1 MKKLWLFL
9 ANDSRLGMRVG
20 LSFGLLIALML
31 AVGWVGFRQLRRVD
45 ADFAKMVDQRW
56 SKVQLSRRAQDYSN
70 LNSRI
75 NTQMVLVEDE
85 TTIKSLMAQRAEN
98 SDKISALL
106 ETLQDKIESLE
117 EQQLLSAIEE
127 KRSLY
132 LTEYKAAL
140 RLLTVAK
147 NPAAARALMVNQAM
161 PRMIEYHQAWDA
173 YVDYQGRQMDL
184 AQQGDAASAT
194 ATRKTTVLLIAFAV
208 IFAFTIGIFVTRNI
222 TWHMKMRKRD
232 EQALRHAHEDLEAKV
247 QSRTTELANVNDA
260 LEAENTERKQI
271 EASLRESEERYREL
285 FENANDIIYTHDLQG
300 NYTSVNKACEKI
312 VGYTNDEALKMSV
325 SQILAPD
332 HAEEAMRMLARKTEA
347 KAPTA
352 YELEIIAKDGH
363 RVMLEVNSRLIFK
376 NGKPNGVQGIARD
389 ITERKQ
395 VAKAL
400 RQSEERCRELI
411 ENAKDVI
418 YTLDLTG
425 RFTSINKAG
434 EDLTGYTRA
443 EASRMNMAD
452 VIEPGYAGLVR
463 KRIENNLAGIPQP
476 NLELDV
482 FTKDGGRVT
491 MDISTR
497 AIFQDGVAVGI
508 QGVARDIT
516 EKKLIEVELKEARDA
531 AVESARLKSEFLAN
545 MSHEIR
551 TPMNGII
558 GMTGLLLDTNLD
570 AEQREFAETIRTSGD
585 GLLTIIND
593 ILDFSKIEAGKLQFD
608 TVDFDLRNAVEGTV
622 ELLADRAREKKIE
635 FASFIYSNIPT
646 LLRGDPGRLRQVLT
660 NLTGNALK
668 FTERGEVIVSAEKEF
683 EDEQTVMIRFSVKD
697 TGIGISEATQKKL
710 FQAFTQADGSTTRKY
725 GGTGLGLSI
734 SKQLVALMGG
744 QIGVNSEP
752 GKGSTFWFTAN
763 FDKQPNSVIA
773 SFTETKSL
781 ENLRVLVVDDNATNR
796 KILAHQLGS
805 WGMIHDEAD
814 SAASALTLLRSAA
827 ARGKAYDLAILDL
840 IMPEVDGFELA
851 QRIKADTNTG
861 SPRIV
866 LLTSAG
872 QRGDGTRAREAG
884 IAAYLTKPVRQSHLF
899 DCLTTVINV
908 NPEGPGVTA
917 SVAPS
922 SVVTRHSLEEARSMS
937 HRLILLA
944 EDNIVN
950 QKVAA
955 RQLLKLGYRADVVAN
970 GREAI
975 EALSRI
981 PYDLVFMDC
990 QMPEMDGYEA
1000 AAEIRR
1006 LEGESKHTP
1015 IVAMTAHALDGDRAK
1030 CIAAGM
1036 DDYITKPV
1044 KMERLSEVLKFF
1056 FNKGGGQ
1063 DPVCEAS
1070 APLVDVARMHEMMG
1084 HEVVE
1089 LSELVNLY
1097 LHEMDKNLNYLDAAV
1112 SSGNHNEVESIA
1124 HNCAGTSANCGMTAV
1139 TAPFRELEDAGRAAR
1154 LEMAP
1159 ASLAAAHKLF
1169 ASTREFLEQHLL
1181 QFVN

>member
-1 MKKLWLFL
+1 MKRLWLFI

-31 AVGWVGFRQLRRVD
+31 AVGWVGLRQLRRVD

-75 NTQMVLVEDE
+75 NTQIVLVEDE
-85 TTIKSLMAQRAEN
+85 TPIKPLMVQRAEN
-98 SDKISALL
+98 SDKVTALL

-117 EQQLLSAIEE
+117 EQQLLSAVEE

-132 LTEYKAAL
+132 LTDYKVAL
-140 RLLTVAK
+140 RLLTVAR
-147 NPAAARALMVNQAM
+147 NPAAARALMVNQAL

-173 YVDYQGRQMDL
+173 YVEYQGRQMDL
-184 AQQGDAASAT
+184 AQHSDAASGA

-312 VGYTNDEALKMSV
+312 VGYTNDEALKMNV

-332 HAEEAMRMLARKTEA
+332 HAEEAMRMLARKTEE

-363 RVMLEVNSRLIFK
+363 SVMLEVNSRLIYK

-531 AVESARLKSEFLAN
+531 AVEPARLKSEFLAN

-558 GMTGLLLDTNLD
+558 DLD

-635 FASFIYSNIPT
+635 FASFIRSNIPT

-683 EDEQTVMIRFSVKD
+683 EDDQTVMIRFSVKD
-697 TGIGISEATQKKL
+697 TGIGISQETRKKL

-851 QRIKADTNTG
+851 QRIKADPNTG

-872 QRGDGTRAREAG
+872 QRGDGTKARQAG

-1006 LEGESKHTP
+1006 LEGEGKHTP

-1044 KMERLSEVLKFF
+1044 KMERLSEVLEFF
-1056 FNKGGGQ
+1056 FNNGGGQ
-1063 DPVCEAS
+1063 GPVREAS

-1089 LSELVNLY
+1089 LSELVSLY

-1112 SSGNHNEVESIA
+1112 SSGKHNEVESIA

-1139 TAPFRELEDAGRAAR
+1139 TVPFRELEDAGRAAR

-1169 ASTREFLEQHLL
+1169 ASTREFLEHHLS